1 MNIYLICGKA
11 GSGKNEV
18 ADYLYEKLDNSVIT
32 AFSKYIKMF
41 ALELTDWDGT
51 DSHKPRKF
59 LQEMGDNLRAI
70 DPNFMTKRMKEDIEV
85 YETQGIKNIII
96 SDVRLL
102 NEVEYFKK
110 MKKYNV
116 ITIRVNSAVSTRVL
130 TEEQKKHHTE
140 TELDNYKEYDYVI
153 ENAFDRSLYDYVD
166 KIVEGR

>member
-18 ADYLYEKLDNSVIT
+18 ADYLCEKLDNSVIT

-51 DSHKPRKF
+51 DGHKPRKF

-70 DPNFMTKRMKEDIEV
+70 DPNFLTKRMKEDIEV
-85 YETQGIKNIII
+85 YELKGIKNVII

-110 MKKYNV
+110 IKKYNV
-116 ITIRVNSAVSTRVL
+116 ITIRVNSEVSTRVL
-130 TEEQKKHHTE
+130 TEEQKMHHTE
-140 TELDNYKEYDYVI
+140 TELDNYKEYNYVI
-153 ENAFDRSLYDYVD
+153 ENAFDRSLYEYVD